1 MHAAATAYGEVH
13 GGASRKTMVRERPT
27 LYEPLTRK
35 GEPAVVRGN
44 THLTLDCRQQCADVI
59 SRAQR
64 IHCERAVVPDEELDL
79 QGGRAGPVSKGWS
92 G

>member
-13 GGASRKTMVRERPT
+13 GGASGKTMVRERPT

-44 THLTLDCRQQCADVI
+44 THLALDCRQQCADVI

-64 IHCERAVVPDEELDL
+64 VHGERAVVPDEELDL
-79 QGGRAGPVSKGWS
+79 PGRGRTPVLKA
-92 G
+92 